1 MGSSP
6 AGSAEPHGHAVRSE
20 ATNGEEIVIS
30 IRHRAIVGLLAGSAL
45 VAAGCGALG
54 SVQVFTV
61 GECVDALV
69 PDGEEVTD
77 LPVIDCAQEHLGE
90 VVGTID
96 VPDAD
101 TWPGQAAHEEQ
112 AATDCDPLFTTYV
125 GRSYQESRLEMS
137 YLYPTESSWAAGD
150 RQIVCIVFEPEG
162 ARRTGSVQG
171 INE

>member
-1 MGSSP
+1 MGP
-6 AGSAEPHGHAVRSE
+6 LR
-20 ATNGEEIVIS
+20 NG
-30 IRHRAIVGLLAGSAL
+30 AIVGVL
-45 VAAGCGALG
+45 VALGVAATGCGALG

-96 VPDAD
+96 VAEAE

-112 AATDCDPLFTTYV
+112 AATDCDPAFTAYV

-137 YLYPTESSWAAGD
+137 YLYPTESSWASGD

-162 ARRTGSVQG
+162 ARRTGSVKG

>member
-1 MGSSP
+1 
-6 AGSAEPHGHAVRSE
+6 V
-20 ATNGEEIVIS
+20 S
-30 IRHRAIVGLLAGSAL
+30 IRRRAIVGMLAATAI
-45 VAAGCGALG
+45 AASGCGALG

-77 LPVIDCAQEHLGE
+77 LPVVDCTGEHLGE
-90 VVGTID
+90 VVGTLD
-96 VPDAD
+96 VAEAD

-112 AATDCDPLFTTYV
+112 ADSGCAPAFATYV
-125 GRSYQESRLEMS
+125 GRSYEESRLEMS

-162 ARRTGSVQG
+162 ARRTGTVKG
-171 INE
+171 IAE